1 MKTYLQRTAVAVG
14 AFLVLA
20 GPASAQTAADT
31 LAEARRNQARGL
43 ISETLQ
49 KRLVREISP
58 AVVAADVERIVS
70 SLSDSQVQ
78 TLLRTRD
85 AAPLL
90 DQRRAAVRQSRLRNV
105 TTTQTPQ
112 SDTVQNATAKAL
124 GDAESELLFVPVA
137 PCRILDTRLISG
149 GFLAAGQVRNFLV
162 AGSNAFLAQGG
173 TGGGCGIPDGAA
185 EPVAP
190 AVVINFIAV
199 GPAGPGNLRAWE
211 FGQPAPNASVIN
223 YSNVPGLN
231 IANGVVV
238 PIEGT
243 AAQPWDLSIQA
254 DVSGTHVVADVTGY
268 FTRFPRERFTQ
279 KKDIVVIGKQTN
291 PISLADGGCKLLT
304 TCAITAPVSTPGR
317 VIIRSYANVA
327 IDHTQGS
334 ETHDRV
340 IVGAVLSPNVSTPN
354 CSQIINQVANMDYEM
369 PDVAPTASDQDVSLS
384 HGREFSQAG
393 GTTRT
398 YGLQAL
404 MFVGASAGDQ
414 IESSR
419 MVCMFIPD

>member
-1 MKTYLQRTAVAVG
+1 MKTYLQKTAMAIG
-14 AFLVLA
+14 AFLILS
-20 GPASAQTAADT
+20 GPASPQTAADT
-31 LAEARRNQARGL
+31 LAEAQREQARVL
-43 ISETLQ
+43 IAETLQ
-49 KRLVREISP
+49 KRLVREVSP

-70 SLSDSQVQ
+70 SLSGSQIQ

-90 DQRRAAVRQSRLRNV
+90 DKRRAAARQSRLRNV
-105 TTTQTPQ
+105 TTQ

-124 GDAESELLFVPVA
+124 GDADSELLFVPVA
-137 PCRILDTRLISG
+137 PCRIFDTRLMSG

-162 AGSNAFLAQGG
+162 AGTNAFLAQGG
-173 TGGGCGIPDGAA
+173 TGGGCGIPDGAT

-243 AAQPWDLSIQA
+243 ASQAWDLSIQA

-268 FTRFPRERFTQ
+268 FTRFPREQFAQ
-279 KKDIVVIGKQTN
+279 KKDFVVIGEQTS
-291 PISLADGGCKLLT
+291 PVSLADGACKLLT
-304 TCAITAPVSTPGR
+304 TCVITAPANTAGK

-327 IDHTQGS
+327 IDHTQGT
-334 ETHDRV
+334 ETHDR
-340 IVGAVLSPNVSTPN
+340 IIIGPMLSPNLATPN
-354 CSQIINQVANMDYEM
+354 CTSISNQVTNMDYEM
-369 PDVAPTASDQDVSLS
+369 PDIAPTASDQDVSLS
-384 HGREFSQAG
+384 HGREFTQSG

-414 IESSR
+414 VESSR
-419 MVCMFIPD
+419 MICTFIPD

>member
-1 MKTYLQRTAVAVG
+1 
-14 AFLVLA
+14 
-20 GPASAQTAADT
+20 
-31 LAEARRNQARGL
+31 
-43 ISETLQ
+43 LQ
-49 KRLVREISP
+49 KRLVREVSP

-70 SLSDSQVQ
+70 TLSDAQIQ

-85 AAPLL
+85 AATLL
-90 DQRRAAVRQSRLRNV
+90 DERRAAVRQGSRLRNV
-105 TTTQTPQ
+105 TVQNNA
-112 SDTVQNATAKAL
+112 VQNASAKAL
-124 GDAESELLFVPVA
+124 GDADSELLFVPVA

-149 GFLAAGQVRNFLV
+149 GFVAAGQVRNFLV

-268 FTRFPRERFTQ
+268 FTRFPREQFSQ
-279 KKDIVVIGKQTN
+279 KKDIVVVAKQTS
-291 PISLADGGCKLLT
+291 PISLADGGCRLLT
-304 TCAITAPVSTPGR
+304 TCMVTAPTGISGK

-327 IDHTQGS
+327 IDHTQGTD
-334 ETHDRV
+334 THDRV
-340 IVGAVLSPNVSTPN
+340 IVGATLSPNVTTPN
-354 CSQIINQVANMDYEM
+354 CTSISNQVANMDFEM
-369 PDVAPTASDQDVSLS
+369 PDVAPSAADLDVSLS
-384 HGREFSQAG
+384 HGREFSQSG

-404 MFVGASAGDQ
+404 MFVGANAGDQ
-414 IESSR
+414 VESSR
-419 MVCMFIPD
+419 MICTFIPD